1 MDALPDSLRAA
12 ASQAERDPA
21 ELLAFLRW
29 LRPNGPWVLDTCKTP
44 GRMSA
49 AFGPDREEALR
60 GWVAA
65 LGERDT
71 YALVGIP
78 EDGVTGQ
85 PKKEQMRGSEVLWV
99 DLDPRAGEDVTKE
112 RERMLALLTTARPAK
127 LPPPSLI
134 VDSGRGLW
142 AFWRLAAPLHDAGL
156 VERLNRAVALQFPG
170 DFSDACHNINR
181 VARAPGTIN
190 SKTRAVARV
199 LWDLS
204 APTATYT
211 LDQLPPPV
219 EEEAQEGAA
228 GEAARAA
235 ASALVGLTVVDAP
248 RLSLDELERRN
259 VPDRLRVVVA
269 RGDHP
274 DGPPRPSRSEWLF
287 DAACGLL
294 RFGLTAEEVFGVITD
309 TEHGISESVYR
320 RKDGARVPNPSRY
333 ARRQVENAVKAVAR
347 DSADTASRGGP
358 PQSGTAPEME
368 VNDKGVPHA
377 NQANIRTGLALLGAR
392 VSYDAF
398 QDRCIVEGVP
408 DIGPVLSDAAMTRL
422 FLLMD
427 ERFRL
432 RPSKHLFW
440 MVVEDAARRA
450 SFHPVRDY
458 LAGLA
463 WDGQPRIDRWLT
475 TYGAAEE
482 TPYSRAV
489 GRLLLVAAVRRVRQ
503 PGCKFDEMVVL
514 EGPQGANK
522 SSALRVLAVNEDWFT
537 DDLPLNVES
546 KVVIERLAG
555 RWIAEAAELKGMRSG
570 AVEHLKSF
578 LSRSVDRARM
588 SYDRMVSEVPRQCV
602 IVGTTNSEHYL
613 RDGTGNRRFW
623 PVRIEKMDLD
633 ALRRDRDQLW
643 AEAAAAEAEGESV
656 RLPENLWAA
665 AAQEQEARRVEEPFA
680 ITLGAVLGD
689 ITGRLRAAD
698 VWQVLNI
705 ADGHRTQDH
714 NARLGDA
721 MRELGWA
728 RVKQRFGGSPEW
740 CYVRGT
746 ETERLRRVVLH
757 ESGGRWRADFE
768 DMHREAPF

>member
-1 MDALPDSLRAA
+1 MDALPESLRAP
-12 ASQAERDPA
+12 ASHVAPDA
-21 ELLAFLRW
+21 DKLLAFLRW
-29 LRPNGPWVLDTCKTP
+29 LRPDGPWVLDTCKTP
-44 GRMSA
+44 GRRSA
-49 AFGPDREEALR
+49 VFGPGEEAALR
-60 GWVAA
+60 AFAEG
-65 LGERDT
+65 LSERDT
-71 YALVGIP
+71 YTLVGLP
-78 EDGVTGQ
+78 EEGVTGQ
-85 PKKEQMRGSEVLWV
+85 PTKEQMRGAAVLWV

-112 RERMLALLTTARPAK
+112 RERMLALLTTARPTT

-142 AFWRLAAPLHDAGL
+142 AFWRLAAPLHDAAL

-190 SKTRAVARV
+190 RKTGAVARV

-211 LDQLPPPV
+211 LDQLPPPT
-219 EEEAQEGAA
+219 EEEAQAGAA

-235 ASALVGLTVVDAP
+235 ATALAGLNVAEAP
-248 RLSLDELERRN
+248 RLTLDELERRG
-259 VPDRLRVVVA
+259 VPDRLRVIVA

-274 DGPPRPSRSEWLF
+274 EGPPKPSRSEWLF
-287 DAACGLL
+287 YAACGLL
-294 RFGLTAEEVFGVITD
+294 RFRLTAEEVFGVITD
-309 TEHGISESVYR
+309 PEHGISESVYR
-320 RKDGARVPNPSRY
+320 RKDGARVPNPARY

-347 DSADTASRGGP
+347 DSADTASRPASP
-358 PQSGTAPEME
+358 PPGDASQLEC
-368 VNDKGVPHA
+368 NDKGVPFPS
-377 NQANIRTGLALLGAR
+377 QQNIRVALGLLGAR

-398 QDRCIVEGVP
+398 QDRCIVEGVA
-408 DIGPVLSDAAMTRL
+408 DIGPVLSDAAMKRL
-422 FLLMD
+422 WLLAD

-432 RPSKHLFW
+432 RPPKEFFFT
-440 MVVEDAARRA
+440 VVEDAARRA

-475 TYGAAEE
+475 TYGGAEE

-489 GRLLLVAAVRRVRQ
+489 GRLLLVAAARRIRQ

-643 AEAAAAEAEGESV
+643 AEAAAAEAAGESV
-656 RLPENLWAA
+656 RLPETLWAA

-714 NARLGDA
+714 NARLGEA

-728 RVKQRFGGSPEW
+728 RVKQRFGGPPEW

-757 ESGGRWRADFE
+757 ESGGRWCADFE
-768 DMHREAPF
+768 DMRREAPF